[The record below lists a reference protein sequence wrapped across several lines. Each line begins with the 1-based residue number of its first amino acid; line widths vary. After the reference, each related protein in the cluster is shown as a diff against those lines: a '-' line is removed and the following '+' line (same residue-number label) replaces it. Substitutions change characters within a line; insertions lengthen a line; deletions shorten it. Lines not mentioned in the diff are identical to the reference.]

1 MLKQILA
8 LTWKDLKVFFKDRGG
23 VVLIFV
29 QPFMFILVMS
39 YALSGVYRTGGGRPI
54 QILAVNQD
62 KGTRAAAILRQL
74 DEMKGFA
81 VETAWEGQPLTHQEV
96 EQLIIEGKRNLGFDL
111 SARLLCGA
119 GAGSGTRARERR
131 TTKVLFIVDP
141 TTSSQFVEPILGTLQ
156 GLIER
161 TAYTAMIPK
170 GVDYLFD
177 WLAPQTPA
185 MERESFRARAEGAI
199 SGGLIG
205 GQTPV
210 VTVERAAPPG
220 MRVKKLPDI
229 FQQNVPGYTIYGIFW
244 IVSLLAGSVL
254 REKREG
260 TFRRLLVAPMSR
272 MVMLGGKLMPY
283 YLINIIQIAIMLGV
297 SSLLFKMSLGDS
309 PAGLVVVSL
318 AAAATAT
325 GLGVFVAALA
335 RTEAQIG
342 GLTVLLLLTLSALG
356 GCFIPRFI
364 MPEWLRT
371 VGLVTPHAWALDA
384 YQDLLVRGYGLLE
397 VLPKVGVLAA
407 FALVFFGIG
416 VWRFRFE

>member
-8 LTWKDLKVFFKDRGG
+8 MTWKDLKIFFKDRGG

-39 YALSGVYRTGGGRPI
+39 YALSGVFRTGDRPI

-62 KGTRAAAILRQL
+62 KGTQAAAILRQL
-74 DEMKGFA
+74 DQMEAFA
-81 VETAWEGQPLTHQEV
+81 VETAWEDQPLTQQEV
-96 EQLIIEGKRNLGFDL
+96 ERLIIEGKRNLALIFPPDF
-111 SARLLCGA
+111 SAVLEQDPA
-119 GAGSGTRARERR
+119 SRERR
-131 TTKVLFIVDP
+131 TTKVLFIVEP
-141 TTSSQFVEPILGTLQ
+141 TTSDQFVEPIIGTLQ
-156 GLIER
+156 GLLER
-161 TAYTAMIPK
+161 TAYTAMVPK

-185 MERESFRARAEGAI
+185 TERESFRAKAEEAV

-205 GQTPV
+205 DRTPV
-210 VTVERAAPPG
+210 VTVERAVPTG

-244 IVSLLAGSVL
+244 IVSLLAVSVL
-254 REKREG
+254 GEKRVG
-260 TFRRLLVAPMSR
+260 TFRRLLVSPMSR
-272 MVMLGGKLMPY
+272 MVMLLGKLVPY
-283 YLINIIQIAIMLGV
+283 YLINIVQITIMLGV
-297 SSLLFKMSLGDS
+297 SSVLFKMSLGHS

-325 GLGVFVAALA
+325 GLGVLVTALA
-335 RTEAQIG
+335 RTEAQVG
-342 GLTVLLLLTLSALG
+342 GLTVLLLLSLSALG
-356 GCFIPRFI
+356 GCFVPRFI
-364 MPEWLRT
+364 MPSWLRM

-384 YQDLLVRGYGLLE
+384 YQDLLVRGYNLLE
-397 VLPKVGVLAA
+397 VLPKVGVLGA
-407 FALVFFGIG
+407 FAVVFFAIG

>member
-1 MLKQILA
+1 MLRQILA
-8 LTWKDLKVFFKDRGG
+8 LTWKDLKVFFKDRGA
-23 VVLIFV
+23 VVMIFV

-39 YALSGVYRTGGGRPI
+39 YALSGLFRTGGDRPI

-62 KGTRAAAILRQL
+62 KGNQAAAILRQMG
-74 DEMKGFA
+74 EMKAFV
-81 VETAWEGQPLTHQEV
+81 VETTWEGQPLTHQKM
-96 EQLIIEGKRNLGFDL
+96 EQLIIKGKRKLALIFPPDF
-111 SARLLCGA
+111 SAVLEQDPA
-119 GAGSGTRARERR
+119 ARERR
-131 TTKVLFIVDP
+131 TTKVLLMVEP

-156 GLIER
+156 GLLER
-161 TAYTAMIPK
+161 TTYTAMVPK

-177 WLAPQTPA
+177 RLAPQTPA
-185 MERESFRARAEGAI
+185 AERESFRARAEGAI
-199 SGGLIG
+199 SGGLVG

-220 MRVKKLPDI
+220 MKVRMLPDT

-244 IVSLLAGSVL
+244 IVSLLAVSVL
-254 REKREG
+254 REKQEG
-260 TFRRLLVAPMSR
+260 TFRRLLVAPMGR
-272 MVMLGGKLMPY
+272 MVMLAGKLMPY
-283 YLINIIQIAIMLGV
+283 CLINIIQIAIMLGV
-297 SSLLFKMSLGDS
+297 CSLLFKMSLGHS
-309 PAGLVVVSL
+309 PAGLAVVSL

-325 GLGVFVAALA
+325 GLGVLVAALA

-364 MPEWLRT
+364 MPEWLQT

-384 YQDLLVRGYGLLE
+384 YQDLLVRGYGLIE
-397 VLPKVGVLAA
+397 ILPKVGVLAA
-407 FALVFFGIG
+407 FAVVFFGIG